1 MDRSVQIYIEGVRLE
16 LFNDEKINVSSSVQN
31 ISDISKVFTDFS
43 QTFTVPASPHNNELF
58 QHFYQNDVDSTIDYG
73 IRRKAFIEIDLF
85 FFRRG
90 LMSLE
95 KATLKKGSAENYSVT
110 FYGDLLI
117 LKDTFGEDE
126 LSNLDYTAYNH
137 LYNGVEV
144 QNRITDDLTPYD
156 VRYPL
161 ISSIRVWQY
170 NTNAPSAIFPS
181 WFSLGSADDI
191 YTILGQINFPELF
204 PALRISSIFNAIQTT
219 YGVTFQGLFLT
230 DKRFTDMFVLFKN
243 KQSFSFMTATQQ
255 VNLIAV
261 TAQPNIYNLTSN
273 FDLVNDRLDVYY
285 LLDGINHNI
294 NINVTNLTGIGTYFV
309 DVFQNGNLFQTLSGT
324 AIGPLPSIVIANV
337 NGLNENFTFFVRADN
352 PLNITV
358 QINYS
363 VTVSFQ
369 DPLTLQQTI
378 VTTSA
383 TATTNPNNLV
393 SFLDLA
399 SLAPKQKVTEFF
411 SAILKEL
418 NLTCYAISE
427 NVYEVEPLEFWY
439 QKGAI
444 INITE
449 FTDVD
454 TIEIDRVKLFKKI
467 AFNYT
472 PSESF
477 LNKAYFQN
485 TNKNYGDTTNQYI
498 YDGGTFE
505 INQPFENLLFN
516 RFTGTDLQVGYL
528 LNEAMSPY
536 IPKPI
541 LLYKN
546 SVKAT
551 DFKFNNGLGVQT
563 VLNYIPFGQDIN
575 VQNINYTSN
584 FGAEIS
590 TMLNVPIQQTLFAT
604 YYFPYLANLFNLKNR
619 LTTVKTNLPVSLLT
633 SLQLNDRLIIRDKR
647 YIINE
652 MKSDLTSGDT
662 TFILLH
668 DFRPMIPIFPFFIPQ
683 LGGNISV
690 PILVPNGFTLPSS
703 LIQATLSTVTPSV
716 VITPSVIFGSQDVII
731 TIPAVTQRFT
741 MIAEN
746 NDFINTEDFNRLR
759 SEQGDERLITIQID
773 YEFANGELLTN
784 QFFINQ

>member
-73 IRRKAFIEIDLF
+73 IRRKAFIEIDLT

-110 FYGDLLI
+110 FYGDVLT
-117 LKDTFGEDE
+117 LKDKFGEDE
-126 LSNLDYTAYNH
+126 LSNLDYNAYNH

-161 ISSIRVWQY
+161 ISSLRVWQY
-170 NTNAPSAIFPS
+170 NTIAPVAGFPS
-181 WFSLGSADDI
+181 WFSIGTPDDI
-191 YTILGQINFPELF
+191 YDIAGQINFSELF
-204 PALRISSIFNAIQTT
+204 PALRISSIFDAIQTT
-219 YGVTFQGLFLT
+219 YGITFQGLFLT
-230 DKRFTDMFVLFKN
+230 DKRFTDMFLLFKN
-243 KQSFSFMTATQQ
+243 KQSFNFMTATQQ

-285 LLDGINHNI
+285 LLDGINHSI
-294 NINVTNLTGIGTYFV
+294 NINVTNLTGVGTYFV

-337 NGLNENFTFFVRADN
+337 NGLNENFTFFVRANN
-352 PLNITV
+352 PLNIKV

-363 VTVSFQ
+363 VKVSFQ

-411 SAILKEL
+411 SGILKEF
-418 NLTCYAISE
+418 NLTCNAISE

-444 INITE
+444 INITK

-662 TFILLH
+662 TFVLLH
-668 DFRPMIPIFPFFIPQ
+668 DFRTMIPIFPFFIPQ
-683 LGGNISV
+683 LGGNITV

-716 VITPSVIFGSQDVII
+716 VITPSVIFGSQDVVI

-746 NDFINTEDFNRLR
+746 NDYINTEDFNRLR